1 MVHRPSVHVVSGRP
15 ACAARTRRPPDAG
28 MRRTLRP
35 GKRPRSSC
43 RGAGRAKRKNFAVAR
58 RTRAI
63 APIRAPPGGRLRQ
76 VAGSWPGIAGLSGLP
91 AWVPET
97 SGQVNIGLICGGRGI
112 KSEQSRTDGGKLMAK
127 SAPVRKLSQAVG
139 TGVADLPSNAAWL
152 LSKALKSGRGPAE
165 AAAQAASSV
174 AGGVSDKATAAA
186 ETAGSATSAARET
199 AGSATS
205 AARETAG
212 SATSAARKNARA
224 AGRAITQ
231 VMPAT
236 WACTLVGS
244 VFLTALA
251 KFSPMRRKFSFAMA

>member
-1 MVHRPSVHVVSGRP
+1 M
-15 ACAARTRRPPDAG
+15 
-28 MRRTLRP
+28 
-35 GKRPRSSC
+35 
-43 RGAGRAKRKNFAVAR
+43 
-58 RTRAI
+58 RAI

-224 AGRAITQ
+224 AGRAVTQ
-231 VMPAT
+231 VMPAM
-236 WACTLVGS
+236 GQDS
-244 VFLTALA
+244 VADLMERADNAADHAGQHEARALELA
-251 KFSPMRRKFSFAMA
+251 EEARDRAQEAARVAREADKDRKSVV